1 MKSVFDFDE
10 REREYVLTVLLA
22 AHTQLLHELHH
33 ADSADYKQ
41 QLRRQIEL
49 NERITL
55 KVQER
60 TPAAV

>member
-1 MKSVFDFDE
+1 MFDFDE

-33 ADSADYKQ
+33 TDAADYKQ

-49 NERITL
+49 NERATM
-55 KVQER
+55 KMQER
-60 TPAAV
+60 AGAPA

>member
-1 MKSVFDFDE
+1 MFEFDE
-10 REREYVLTVLLA
+10 REREYLQTILLA

-33 ADSADYKQ
+33 SDSADFKQ

-55 KVQER
+55 KVRER
-60 TPAAV
+60 THAAV